1 MPFGIEDENDR
12 LATAT
17 YTEPPLPTGVEAMKA
32 LFLVAALLLVAALPA
47 FSQNFTDPAPYCQ
60 AVGTIDSPDARYTG
74 PKLPGWMAAKLH
86 LEPSQ
91 AKFMEWRCAQGAVL
105 ACLYGANIPCNAKA
119 VTSREPTAAVSQ
131 YCQENPGSDFVPMY
145 VTGHDTVV
153 SWACQGPDPL
163 VKNMEPVDAQG
174 YAKSFWQAVS
184 P

>member
-1 MPFGIEDENDR
+1 M
-12 LATAT
+12 AA
-17 YTEPPLPTGVEAMKA
+17 PPYSEAPYPLGA
-32 LFLVAALLLVAALPA
+32 EVIRGLFLAAAVMLLTALPA
-47 FSQNFTDPAPYCQ
+47 LAESFTDPVPYCQ

-74 PKLPGWMAAKLH
+74 PKLPAWMAGKLH

-119 VTSREPTAAVSQ
+119 VTSREPTAAITQ
-131 YCQENPGSDFVPMY
+131 YCEENPGSDFVPMY

-153 SWACQGPDPL
+153 SWACQGPDPV
-163 VKNMEPVDAQG
+163 VKGVEPVDAEG
-174 YAKSFWQAVS
+174 YAKAFWQVVS

>member
-1 MPFGIEDENDR
+1 
-12 LATAT
+12 
-17 YTEPPLPTGVEAMKA
+17 MKA
-32 LFLVAALLLVAALPA
+32 SFLAVAVLLVAASPVLA
-47 FSQNFTDPAPYCQ
+47 QSFSDPVPYCQ

-74 PKLPGWMAAKLH
+74 PKLPAWMAAKLH

-119 VTSREPTAAVSQ
+119 VTSREPTAAVTQ

-145 VTGHDTVV
+145 VTGHNTVV
-153 SWACQGPDPL
+153 SWACQGPGPL
-163 VKNMEPVDAQG
+163 VKNVEPVDAQG